1 MAEGAASTAA
11 TSDEGSVRP
20 AFGPVSGPWRSLIDV
35 LALAFALF
43 HLYTATFGTLEGIQQ
58 RVIHLAFALV
68 LIFLTRPLGRR
79 TGRGPGLADLV
90 FVAGV
95 LVTSAYLV
103 YEDQA
108 LSMRLGIAYER
119 DVVLGTVLV
128 VVLLEATRRVAG
140 VALPLLAALSIGYA
154 YFGQYMPA
162 MIAHAGFGLED
173 ITVTLYLT
181 TEGIFGVPLAVSSA
195 YIILFIILGA
205 VLQASGASQ
214 FFSDIA
220 YGLFGRVRGGPAK
233 VAVVASGLF
242 GMISGSAVANVSSTG
257 VLTIPLMRRVGFD
270 ARFAGA
276 VEAVASSCGQF
287 MPPIMASAAFVIA
300 ETLGVAYL
308 EVAAAAA
315 IPALLYYAALF
326 VAVDLRA
333 AHLGLQGEPKER
345 LPKVWP
351 VLRAG
356 GYLILVPVTLVFMMA
371 VVGYS
376 PLKAAVYTIAV
387 NILLFLVRELLV
399 RPDAR
404 PHVTVPV
411 LVAAHALVATID
423 AVAGPLIAMVVY
435 ALCLAAAAHFAR
447 DPERL
452 SARFLWRFAL
462 TIAGAFRAGALGAL
476 EVAAACA
483 TSGIIIGM
491 LMLTGLGLR
500 FSGMLIDLAGGSL
513 PVLLVLTMLASLV
526 LGMGMP
532 TLGAYIVLA
541 VLVAPSLVQMG
552 VDPLAA
558 HLFIFYF
565 GVISAIT
572 PPVCMA
578 AFAAAAISGAHP
590 MRTGVTA
597 FRLGIAVFIVPFIMV
612 YHPALVLNGSGFEI
626 VRAAATALIG
636 TGALAASLEGYI
648 LRPMSMIERCLAFA
662 AGISLITGGV
672 VTDLL
677 GVALLVG
684 LLVLQGG
691 HQTLWNRFAGATAPS
706 AGENSGKGSNSG

>member
-1 MAEGAASTAA
+1 MPGSEPIESAS
-11 TSDEGSVRP
+11 ELP
-20 AFGPVSGPWRSLIDV
+20 AGGPRSWPWHRAVEV
-35 LALAFALF
+35 LALTFALF
-43 HLYTATFGTLEGIQQ
+43 QLYTATFGILEGIQQ

-68 LIFLTRPLGRR
+68 LIFLTRPAGSRARGR
-79 TGRGPGLADLV
+79 PSLLDLMLIG
-90 FVAGV
+90 GV
-95 LVTSAYLV
+95 LVTCAYLV
-103 YEDQA
+103 YEDKA
-108 LSMRLGIAYER
+108 LSMRLGIAYDH
-119 DVVLGTVLV
+119 DVVLGAILV

-140 VALPLLAALSIGYA
+140 VALPLLAAISIAYA
-154 YFGQYMPA
+154 YFGPYMPR
-162 MIAHAGFGLED
+162 MIAHAGFGVED

-181 TEGIFGVPLAVSSA
+181 TEGIFGVPLAISA
-195 YIILFIILGA
+195 TYIVLFIILGA

-300 ETLGVAYL
+300 ETLGISYL
-308 EVAAAAA
+308 QVAAAAA

-333 AHLGLQGEPKER
+333 AHLGLHGEPKER
-345 LPKVWP
+345 LPRVGP

-356 GYLILVPVTLVFMMA
+356 GYLLLVPATLVFMMA
-371 VVGYS
+371 VIGYS
-376 PLKAAVYTIAV
+376 PLKAAVYTIAI

-404 PHVTVPV
+404 PRVTVPL
-411 LVAAHALVATID
+411 LVAAHALIVAID
-423 AVAGPLIAMVVY
+423 AAIGPLAASAAY
-435 ALCLAAAAHFAR
+435 AALLALLGYLAR
-447 DPERL
+447 DPDRL
-452 SARFLWRFAL
+452 SARFLWSFAL
-462 TIAGAFRAGALGAL
+462 TIAGALRAGALGAL

-612 YHPALVLNGSGFEI
+612 YHPELVLQGGPVAI
-626 VRAAATALIG
+626 LGAAATALVG
-636 TGALAASLEGYI
+636 AAALAASLEGYI
-648 LRPMSMIERCLAFA
+648 LRPMGAIERVLAFA
-662 AGISLITGGV
+662 AGISLITGGLT
-672 VTDLL
+672 TDLL
-677 GVALLVG
+677 GFALIAG
-684 LLVLQGG
+684 LLAIQGA
-691 HQTLWNRFAGATAPS
+691 HLPLWNRL
-706 AGENSGKGSNSG
+706 GKRAALAADDNTEKGPERG

>member
-1 MAEGAASTAA
+1 MAEGAASVSAA
-11 TSDEGSVRP
+11 RADP
-20 AFGPVSGPWRSLIDV
+20 GPVRAAVGPASGPWRHLIDA
-35 LALAFALF
+35 LALAFAIF
-43 HLYTATFGTLEGIQQ
+43 HLYTATFGIMEGIQQ

-68 LIFLTRPLGRR
+68 LIFLIRPIAGRAR
-79 TGRGPGLADLV
+79 RPGIVDLV
-90 FVAGV
+90 LVAGT

-108 LSMRLGIAYER
+108 LSMRLGIAYDR
-119 DVVLGTVLV
+119 DVVLGTILV

-140 VALPLLAALSIGYA
+140 IALPLLAALSIGYA
-154 YFGQYMPA
+154 YFGRHMPA
-162 MIAHAGFGLED
+162 MIAHAGFGIED

-181 TEGIFGVPLAVSSA
+181 TEGIFGVPLAVSA
-195 YIILFIILGA
+195 TYIVLFIILGA

-308 EVAAAAA
+308 EVAAA
-315 IPALLYYAALF
+315 IPALLYYGALF

-333 AHLGLQGEPKER
+333 AHLGLRGEPRER
-345 LPKVWP
+345 LPKVAP

-356 GYLILVPVTLVFMMA
+356 GYLMLVPITLVFMMA

-404 PHVTVPV
+404 PLVSVPL
-411 LVAAHALVATID
+411 LVAAHALVTAVD
-423 AVAGPLIAMVVY
+423 AFAGPLAATLVY
-435 ALCLAAAAHFAR
+435 ALLLAAVAWVAR

-452 SARFLWRFAL
+452 SARFIWSFAL
-462 TIAGAFRAGALGAL
+462 TIAGALRAGALGAL

-612 YHPALVLNGSGFEI
+612 YHPALVLNGSVFEI
-626 VRAAATALIG
+626 VRAAATALLG
-636 TGALAASLEGYI
+636 AGALAASLEGFI
-648 LRPMSMIERCLAFA
+648 LRPMGVVERCLAFA
-662 AGISLITGGV
+662 AGISL
-672 VTDLL
+672 
-677 GVALLVG
+677 
-684 LLVLQGG
+684 
-691 HQTLWNRFAGATAPS
+691 S
-706 AGENSGKGSNSG
+706 